1 MEYLQLFMAQSAR
14 VVVVHRAVA
23 LSGHLYISMSAVR
36 RRLILPAS
44 PNWQAAMP
52 IEIECKLIST
62 TRPIS
67 LLVDDLIRPS
77 IRCQHNGPIQLPRNP
92 DRE

>member
-23 LSGHLYISMSAVR
+23 PSGHLYISMSAVR
-36 RRLILPAS
+36 PRPILPAS

-62 TRPIS
+62 TRPIG
-67 LLVDDLIRPS
+67 LPVEDLIRPS
-77 IRCQHNGPIQLPRNP
+77 LRCQHNGSNQQLRNL